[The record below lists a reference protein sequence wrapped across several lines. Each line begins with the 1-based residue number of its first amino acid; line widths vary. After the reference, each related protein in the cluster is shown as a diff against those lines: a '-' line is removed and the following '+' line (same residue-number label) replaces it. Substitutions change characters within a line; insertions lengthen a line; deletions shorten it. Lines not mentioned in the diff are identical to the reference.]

1 MFGGSEDLAGMCP
14 HTLMRE
20 QLEDHLNHHR
30 NLALLGKILNET
42 YAPLK
47 SLARLP
53 TTPQVYVASL
63 LRKEVQKQAWFFIE
77 SATFSGLKKC
87 NYHICS
93 KCFSLNTTKG
103 NVF

>member
-1 MFGGSEDLAGMCP
+1 MTKGIISKFIHIFHYCLFNRFSLMFGGSEDLAGMCP

-20 QLEDHLNHHR
+20 QLEDHLNHHK

-53 TTPQVYVASL
+53 TTPQVIAAFVLGTKYMIY
-63 LRKEVQKQAWFFIE
+63 F
-77 SATFSGLKKC
+77 
-87 NYHICS
+87 
-93 KCFSLNTTKG
+93 LN
-103 NVF
+103 V